1 MTIICIANTSI
12 NTVELHEGATL
23 AAAAEAACAHVASLV
38 LMTPPLTASRPLV
51 ARTTTRSA
59 D

>member
-23 AAAAEAACAHVASLV
+23 AEAACAHVASLV